1 MASGLAVG
9 VQMHK
14 IIKIFDEKHVFSII
28 SGVVAWKIKK
38 KRMKN
43 LYKIFS
49 TFLTTSIIMHLT
61 SIKAKKINEKK
72 TKPDF
77 ILYGQF
83 HAPSRKDFFIWHA
96 SS

>member
-38 KRMKN
+38 KEW
-43 LYKIFS
+43 KIC
-49 TFLTTSIIMHLT
+49 TKFLVL
-61 SIKAKKINEKK
+61 
-72 TKPDF
+72 F
-77 ILYGQF
+77 
-83 HAPSRKDFFIWHA
+83 
-96 SS
+96 

>member
-38 KRMKN
+38 KK
-43 LYKIFS
+43 
-49 TFLTTSIIMHLT
+49 
-61 SIKAKKINEKK
+61 NEKSVQN
-72 TKPDF
+72 F
-77 ILYGQF
+77 
-83 HAPSRKDFFIWHA
+83 
-96 SS
+96 